1 MKKIFLFTAILFAFI
16 SCNRHTVDPDTDQM
30 QFSATVD
37 DYIFTSPE
45 VEFAIVNNQR
55 LTITA
60 RDGNRLIILGTSWPV
75 DPGTYVLNYADPYRS
90 QHFYGLYNYAS
101 MDYFTDDHTGEIT
114 IHTVRS
120 ENNKIVE
127 LTASFVF
134 EGFSLTNDHVLVT
147 TGRIRYGE

>member
-1 MKKIFLFTAILFAFI
+1 MKKNLLFILILSVFV
-16 SCNRHTVDPDTDQM
+16 SCDRDTIDPNNDQM

-37 DYIFTSPE
+37 DYLFSSPE

-55 LTITA
+55 LTISA
-60 RDGNRLIILGTSWPV
+60 KDGNRLIILGTSWPV
-75 DPGTYVLNYADPYRS
+75 DPGTYALDYADPYRS

-101 MDYFTDDHTGEIT
+101 LDYFTDEHTGEIT
-114 IHTVRS
+114 IHTIRS

-127 LTASFVF
+127 LTASFAF

-147 TGRIRYGE
+147 NGRIRFGE